1 MRKYLQLF
9 LLAALLLAQ
18 AGCKKKLTQ
27 FYIGYDSAAVVP
39 SSFVTALP
47 FAVYTPETETNS
59 KYEFENN
66 DTRKDKIKS
75 IYLKDLVISI
85 TSPSNTDF
93 SFLSSI
99 EVYITSPHHDER
111 KIAFKSA
118 VPADAGTSLSCDMID
133 IDLQSFIKDDSFQIR
148 LRTVTDETIPEDIH
162 LNIYTNFL
170 VDAKLISK

>member
-1 MRKYLQLF
+1 MRKYLHLF
-9 LLAALLLAQ
+9 LLAALLLSQ

-27 FYIGYDSAAVVP
+27 FYIDYDSEAVLP

-47 FAVYTPETETNS
+47 FTVYTPETETNS
-59 KYEFENN
+59 TYEFENN

-85 TSPSNTDF
+85 TAPANTDF

-118 VPADAGTSLSCDMID
+118 VPADAGNSLTCDLID
-133 IDLQSFIKDDSFQIR
+133 IDLQSFVKDDSFQIR

-170 VDAKLISK
+170 VDAKLIGK